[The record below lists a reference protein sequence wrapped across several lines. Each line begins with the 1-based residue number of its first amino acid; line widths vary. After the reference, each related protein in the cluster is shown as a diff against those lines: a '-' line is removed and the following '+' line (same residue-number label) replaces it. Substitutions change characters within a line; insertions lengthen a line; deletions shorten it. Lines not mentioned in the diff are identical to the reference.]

1 MECTRSSAVTQPVL
15 TENTN
20 GQRIHARIGS
30 EEDAAQSARRFTAAN
45 GKLSRDEIA
54 FREELV
60 KGFRAIRGM
69 QIEDLYPPSD
79 HDDKDEVRP

>member
-1 MECTRSSAVTQPVL
+1 MPGPDPKKTLPSRRAASSRS
-15 TENTN
+15 
-20 GQRIHARIGS
+20 
-30 EEDAAQSARRFTAAN
+30 N